1 VHKAYLST
9 PAHPQNS
16 HLLNLRAV
24 LSDRLHQLRHLLR
37 SRWRV
42 RRSLEELAKLLSFLL
57 GVWRVPA
64 VICRLALE
72 EVGHVDLVLVVF
84 VVGMGED
91 IGTLK
96 GLRAVAEDII
106 DDEDGGGGA
115 GGASRVWRMSTI
127 IREKEI

>member
-1 VHKAYLST
+1 
-9 PAHPQNS
+9 
-16 HLLNLRAV
+16 
-24 LSDRLHQLRHLLR
+24 
-37 SRWRV
+37 
-42 RRSLEELAKLLSFLL
+42 
-57 GVWRVPA
+57 